1 MQTHHS
7 NNIHLTELNNKAWE
21 YRYIDREQ
29 GKQLAEEAQSLA
41 LKNNNFIEF
50 HFSQLTLAQLIFW
63 KTSDAEQ
70 LIKVKESI
78 AFFEKTE
85 NALAISRANAICSGM
100 YDQFGQYEKAM
111 YHAVHAVKS
120 SELAINESNKGDCYT
135 LLGQVYSRI
144 HDFTNAH
151 NAFKKGLDIRK
162 NIKEEKAIASSL
174 NLLARNYVL
183 SKKYDEAKKYYEEC
197 LLYRT
202 MIVDL
207 TGIPWTYL
215 GLASLYAEQHQW
227 KLSLEY
233 FQKAEDSN
241 QHKEKRFELLCTIG
255 KGKVALNQNK
265 IEDAI
270 VCFNSAVQLSQSLN
284 IVSLES
290 EVHQLLAEAFEKQG
304 LLPEALIQYKKY
316 NELRQEILSNE
327 KVNMLKQQQIAFSV
341 EHAEKEAE
349 IHRLKNVELK
359 NAFDKIALQH
369 NELEEKSK
377 EITDSITYAK
387 RIQDAYLPEKETLN
401 KIFENAFLLFKPK
414 DIVSGDFYWFTNEEN
429 SATTSRLFAAADC
442 TGHGVP
448 GAIMSVICCNALNEV
463 TTQKKIYQPNLILNE
478 VRTIV
483 TSAFKQQVKYTQ
495 KDGMDISLVRLI
507 TSGEKISMQYAGA
520 NNPLWIIRNGKP
532 TTEFEIN
539 YSTETHYLI
548 EIKADKQPIG
558 NYEIM
563 NPFTL
568 HEMDLKKGDT
578 LYSFSDGLAD
588 QFGGAFGK
596 KLKSKFLKELLL
608 SIQQHSMAEQQILV
622 DKAYSDWKN
631 NFEQVDDV
639 CMVAVRI

>member
-1 MQTHHS
+1 M
-7 NNIHLTELNNKAWE
+7 
-21 YRYIDREQ
+21 
-29 GKQLAEEAQSLA
+29 
-41 LKNNNFIEF
+41 
-50 HFSQLTLAQLIFW
+50 
-63 KTSDAEQ
+63 
-70 LIKVKESI
+70 
-78 AFFEKTE
+78 
-85 NALAISRANAICSGM
+85 
-100 YDQFGQYEKAM
+100 
-111 YHAVHAVKS
+111 
-120 SELAINESNKGDCYT
+120 
-135 LLGQVYSRI
+135 
-144 HDFTNAH
+144 
-151 NAFKKGLDIRK
+151 
-162 NIKEEKAIASSL
+162 
-174 NLLARNYVL
+174 L

-290 EVHQLLAEAFEKQG
+290 EVHQLLAEAFEKQE
-304 LLPEALIQYKKY
+304 LLSEALIHYKKF

-507 TSGEKISMQYAGA
+507 TFGEKISLQYAGA
-520 NNPLWIIRNGKP
+520 NNPLWIIRKGKP